1 LNKYAEAHDNQ
12 ILKFAS
18 ADDEYKK
25 NMNIHL
31 AGFPYKQ
38 QGS

>member
-1 LNKYAEAHDNQ
+1 LNNYAKNNDNK
-12 ILKFAS
+12 ILEFAS

-31 AGFPYKQ
+31 AGFPYKE
-38 QGS
+38 QGN